1 MKLTAVYQPADEGG
15 FIAWLEEMPGVR
27 SQGETLKDAKE
38 NLRDALQ
45 VSLDYLREKARE
57 SEIPGSVRET
67 FDVAVS

>member
-1 MKLTAVYQPADEGG
+1 MKLTAVYQPADEEG
-15 FIAWLEEMPGVR
+15 FIAWLVEMPGVR

-57 SEIPGSVRET
+57 I
-67 FDVAVS
+67 